1 MAKEHLAG
9 LVELKGEHVG
19 VREFRG
25 QSTFYI
31 KGIPRA
37 ARTKAALVEAETQ
50 QEMIDIFD
58 RFLEEYKSGRHSKR
72 CIVLNARQK
81 LRRKTSVTRTGS
93 NARSSR
99 KDG

>member
-31 KGIPRA
+31 KGIP
-37 ARTKAALVEAETQ
+37 
-50 QEMIDIFD
+50 
-58 RFLEEYKSGRHSKR
+58 GRPEQRQRWLKR
-72 CIVLNARQK
+72 KR
-81 LRRKTSVTRTGS
+81 
-93 NARSSR
+93 SR
-99 KDG
+99 K